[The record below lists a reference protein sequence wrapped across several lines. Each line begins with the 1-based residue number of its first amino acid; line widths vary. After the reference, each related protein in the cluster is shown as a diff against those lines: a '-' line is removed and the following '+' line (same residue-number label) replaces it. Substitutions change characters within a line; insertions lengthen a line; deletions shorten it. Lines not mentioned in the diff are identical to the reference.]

1 MILLFGTF
9 CPFATVTNS
18 VCVPSRTTT
27 KMSDTDSFDQILNRL
42 NHLDRDKAEDLNKL
56 KKLVLSSTSEEIVAI
71 LDARDLQQ
79 LNGVFR
85 KLFKSNEKYIY
96 EDLTDILNHILER
109 LGSEQFYER
118 FEALIRGE
126 VLPSSDCPK
135 LKSIYLKLLLVCCK
149 EMKVQNSIIDRLLSL
164 IIESVGDS
172 DEEVGKRAVDIL
184 QYLSTKVDGFLD
196 DQLFA
201 GTNLSLQSIKNR
213 NEIVK
218 FRYFE
223 FLITLVLA
231 KETFLQNRNIQAAIK
246 ELLELGERPDDPLLV
261 RNCLII
267 LDKLI
272 ESDAGVE
279 YLDRFGYFDLV
290 ASKITN
296 PQSDLF
302 ANLLMPGYLETFAK
316 LGSTS
321 PDLLQNHQNV
331 IDQIVDFILAG
342 DFASCCIESIG
353 LVGRL
358 GKGKLVLNSNAKFI
372 EQCLPKLGQLLQH
385 GQTQVEVLNC
395 LASLFDLNDL
405 DATVEISNLL
415 EVWYSKLTTD
425 RKQTRET
432 IFGLCKQA
440 FPEIHLNSLNLIHK
454 LAKHLWGQKELAQ
467 LTGFLDYVLNRATEV
482 DYKSK
487 QAKFKLITELAT
499 SPFTKAAFGPMEHAK
514 IRKVYQDGAFH
525 VESDVTVA
533 VEGGV

>member
-1 MILLFGTF
+1 M
-9 CPFATVTNS
+9 A
-18 VCVPSRTTT
+18 
-27 KMSDTDSFDQILNRL
+27 DTDSFDQILNRL
-42 NHLDRDKAEDLNKL
+42 NHLERDKAEDLSKL
-56 KKLVLSSTSEEIVAI
+56 KKLVLSSTSEEIIAI
-71 LDARDLQQ
+71 LDALDLRQV
-79 LNGVFR
+79 NGVFR
-85 KLFKSNEKYIY
+85 NLFKSDEKYIY

-109 LGSEQFYER
+109 LGSERFYER

-149 EMKVQNSIIDRLLSL
+149 ELKVQNRIIQRLLPA
-164 IIESVGDS
+164 IIESLGDP
-172 DEEVGKRAVDIL
+172 DEEVGKRSVDIL
-184 QYLSTKVDGFLD
+184 QYLSTKVDGFLE

-201 GTNLSLQSIKNR
+201 DANSSLLQSVKNK
-213 NEIVK
+213 NEIIK

-223 FLITLVLA
+223 FMVTLVLA
-231 KETFLQNRNIQAAIK
+231 KETFLQNRDIQTAIK

-272 ESDAGVE
+272 EIDAGVE

-290 ASKITN
+290 ASKITS
-296 PQSDLF
+296 PHSDPF
-302 ANLLMPGYLETFAK
+302 VNLLMPGYLETFAK
-316 LGSTS
+316 LGSS
-321 PDLLQNHQNV
+321 APDLLQNHQAV
-331 IDQIVDFILAG
+331 IDQIVDFILAD
-342 DFASCCIESIG
+342 DFTSCSIESIG
-353 LVGRL
+353 LLGRL

-372 EQCLPKLGQLLQH
+372 EQCLPKLGKLLQF

-405 DATVEISNLL
+405 DATVDISNHL
-415 EVWYSKLTTD
+415 EVWYSKLTAD

-432 IFGLCKQA
+432 IFRLCKQA

-454 LAKHLWGQKELAQ
+454 LTKHLWGQKELAQ
-467 LTGFLDYVLNRATEV
+467 LPGFLDYVLNRATEV

-514 IRKVYQDGAFH
+514 IRKIYQDGAFH
-525 VESDVTVA
+525 VETDVSVA